1 MAYLGNT
8 GLTKLVELINE
19 KFATTADLAA
29 NNKNTNRTVE
39 YIVGTNIASAAAL
52 TGVSEDSSL
61 YDGKCINYYLPY
73 ATKSGSTLNLTLA
86 NGTTTGAK
94 NIYIVG
100 TTQLSTQ
107 YGAGQVIHMT
117 YSATKN
123 AWYCGNYYNSNTYD
137 RTLYSN
143 NVKAASAITAKAIIV
158 GDASGYKNAV
168 AGATFDITYPIL
180 YASAAIAANGTAAS
194 TYITMPSVGMTVN
207 KSGWTGTQYAMVY
220 LVGTLSGKTFT
231 IDSSVFTTTA
241 PTTEDGKAYIPL
253 GICITTTTIYFYPQH
268 EVYEY
273 KNGAF
278 GMRGGD
284 VTITTGSADGTI
296 SVNGTDV
303 AVKNINTAAYK
314 ADTYFAQASH
324 GNHVPA
330 TETANNAKFLRNDNT
345 WQTVTPANIGALST
359 SGTAADSSKLGGT
372 AASSYALKSYVD
384 TKVADLVNS
393 APETLDTLDE
403 LANALGDDPNFATTI
418 ATQIG
423 GKSPIGHTHV
433 GTEVT
438 LTGYSKAGSVAAVAA
453 TDTVNAAIG
462 KLEKALDSKQASG
475 SYLTAH
481 QTIKQDAI
489 TGATVNRYGSCSTAA
504 ATAAKAVSVTAGTV
518 SLEAGLKVTVKFANA
533 NTANSP
539 TLNVNSKG
547 AKNIFHN
554 GVQITTGANKALL
567 AGVCDFVYDGTQFHL
582 VGNYVDTTYSHP
594 NDGANTGSFGPSAD
608 ASPAHGETFS
618 VPYVTVNA
626 AGHVTTAST
635 KTITLPAAPTSVTSA
650 TKLSTARAID
660 GVNFDGSAA
669 ITHYGT
675 CSTAAATAAKTV
687 ACTSYTLVT
696 GSRIIVKFTVTNT
709 AANPTLNVNST
720 GAKAIQY
727 RGAAITAGYL
737 AANRTYEFVYDGTN
751 YQLVGDI
758 DTTYTHPSDGAN
770 TGSFGPSANASP
782 AHGETFSVP
791 YFTVNAAGH
800 VTAASTKTIT
810 LPADIDSITNTEIA
824 SNWND
829 IDPSTDTTAY
839 VTQPDMEAYVAGEI
853 ARIVNADEVQY

>member
-39 YIVGTNIASAAAL
+39 YIVGTNTSSVAAL

-61 YDGKCINYYLPY
+61 YDGKCINFYLPY
-73 ATKSGSTLNLTLA
+73 ATKASSTLNLTLA
-86 NGTTTGAK
+86 NNTTTGAK
-94 NIYIVG
+94 KIYIIG

-117 YSATKN
+117 YSATKD

-137 RTLYSN
+137 RTLYN
-143 NVKAASAITAKAIIV
+143 NKVKAASAITAKAIIV

-168 AGATFDITYPIL
+168 AGATFDISYPIL
-180 YASAAIAANGTAAS
+180 YASAAIAANETAAS

-207 KSGWTGTQYAMVY
+207 KSGWTGTQYAMAY

-253 GICITTTTIYFYPQH
+253 GICITTNTIYFYPQH

-284 VTITTGSADGTI
+284 VTITTGSTNGTI

-303 AVKNINTAAYK
+303 TVKNINTAAYK

-384 TKVADLVNS
+384 GKVADLVNS

-423 GKSPIGHTHV
+423 GKSPLGHTHV

-438 LTGYSKAGSVAAVAA
+438 LTGYSKASSAAAVAA

-462 KLEKALDSKQASG
+462 KLEKALDGKQASG

-554 GVQITTGANKALL
+554 GAQITNGANKALL

-582 VGNYVDTTYSHP
+582 VGNYTDT
-594 NDGANTGSFGPSAD
+594 
-608 ASPAHGETFS
+608 
-618 VPYVTVNA
+618 
-626 AGHVTTAST
+626 
-635 KTITLPAAPTSVTSA
+635 K
-650 TKLSTARAID
+650 
-660 GVNFDGSAA
+660 
-669 ITHYGT
+669 
-675 CSTAAATAAKTV
+675 
-687 ACTSYTLVT
+687 
-696 GSRIIVKFTVTNT
+696 VTNT
-709 AANPTLNVNST
+709 LGTTTKFYVTGTTST
-720 GAKAIQY
+720 TTATGTQY
-727 RGAAITAGYL
+727 FDTGVYVSATAGNLY
-737 AANRTYEFVYDGTN
+737 A
-751 YQLVGDI
+751 
-758 DTTYTHPSDGAN
+758 TTFN
-770 TGSFGPSANASP
+770 TGGNITMGGTSGTSYIQLPS
-782 AHGETFSVP
+782 GIKL
-791 YFTVNAAGH
+791 Y
-800 VTAASTKTIT
+800 
-810 LPADIDSITNTEIA
+810 
-824 SNWND
+824 
-829 IDPSTDTTAY
+829 
-839 VTQPDMEAYVAGEI
+839 
-853 ARIVNADEVQY
+853 